1 MPVGF
6 TTYCLKFHFKQRS
19 VDLRIS
25 CLKWNFKQVFVG
37 FIGVDLLPRVC
48 NNVDVMFAMQWKK
61 YTKAAVIVASVFV
74 LGASFSLGA
83 WYGYANRPSVEKVLN
98 IAGQKPPQEFEA
110 ADFNLFWEVWSQL
123 EDKFVDRSKIDR
135 EQMVYGAIAGL
146 ARSLKDPYT
155 EFLPP
160 AESKQFQEDIKGAFG
175 GIGAEIGIRK
185 NVITVIAP
193 LKGNPAEKAGIKAG
207 DKILKIDDTTTNDLA
222 LDEAVRLIRGEPGT
236 KVRLAVFR
244 DGADRTQEYTVIRD
258 IIKIQIVSTEKLPDG
273 IFVIKLN
280 HFTEN
285 AAFEFRKAVQE
296 FFDSGSKKIIL
307 DLRNNP
313 GGFLTV
319 AVDIGSWWV
328 PAGEAI
334 VRERYGD
341 GKEDVYRSSGYN
353 VLGAVP
359 TVLLVNEGSA
369 SASEIVAGALRDHR
383 NITLVGAKT
392 FGKGSVQEV
401 VQLPQQASLKVTIA
415 KWLTPK
421 GTEID
426 GKGLE
431 PDVAVIPPESAQ
443 EGDGIKDLML
453 EKALEVIKNQ

>member
-1 MPVGF
+1 M
-6 TTYCLKFHFKQRS
+6 R
-19 VDLRIS
+19 
-25 CLKWNFKQVFVG
+25 
-37 FIGVDLLPRVC
+37 
-48 NNVDVMFAMQWKK
+48 DVQWKK
-61 YTKAAVIVASVFV
+61 YAKAGIIAASVFV
-74 LGASFSLGA
+74 LAASFSLGV

-98 IAGQKPPQEFEA
+98 VAGQKPPQEFAA
-110 ADFNLFWEVWSQL
+110 ADFNLFWEVWARL
-123 EDKFVDRSKIDR
+123 EDKFVDHDKINRD
-135 EQMVYGAIAGL
+135 QMVYGAIAGL

-185 NVITVIAP
+185 NIVTVIAP

-207 DKILKIDDTTTNDLA
+207 DKILKVDDASTADLG

-236 KVRLAVFR
+236 KVRLTILR
-244 DGADRTQEYTVIRD
+244 DGVERTREFTITRD
-258 IIKIQIVSTEKLPDG
+258 IIKIQIVSTEARADG
-273 IFVIKLN
+273 VFVIKLN

-319 AVDIGSWWV
+319 AVDIASWWV
-328 PAGEAI
+328 PAGEPIA
-334 VRERYGD
+334 RERFAD
-341 GKEDVYRSSGYN
+341 AEEEVYRSSGYA
-353 VLGAVP
+353 VLGKVP
-359 TVLLVNEGSA
+359 TVLLINEGSA
-369 SASEIVAGALRDHR
+369 SASEIVAGALRDHK
-383 NITLVGAKT
+383 NIKLVGIKS

-401 VQLPQQASLKVTIA
+401 VQLPKLASLKVTIA

-421 GTEID
+421 GVEID

-431 PDVAVIPPESAQ
+431 PDIKVEIPETPAKGEES
-443 EGDGIKDLML
+443 KDLIF
-453 EKALEVIKNQ
+453 EKGIEVLKGL